1 MDISCEKREGKM
13 SIINKESKTPLYVQ
27 LMNILINKIDNY
39 MEENEQL
46 ESERD
51 ICVKYGVSRT
61 TVRQALDELEKNKYI
76 YKIQG
81 KGNFVASRVVEQH
94 LTKVSSFTQDM
105 KKAGK
110 TPTSKLL
117 NFEIQE
123 ADYSISKKLKI
134 EEKEL
139 VFKMVRLRLA
149 DEIPMIYEITYLPY
163 ERFKELN
170 EKIIQEIPLY
180 EAFEKKFNI
189 KITSAEEGI
198 ESVLTSK
205 LESVYLGVDVGSPAL
220 KFKRITYE
228 NKNIIEYTITIARGD
243 KYKYRVTLTN

>member
-117 NFEIQE
+117 NFAIQ
-123 ADYSISKKLKI
+123 
-134 EEKEL
+134 
-139 VFKMVRLRLA
+139 
-149 DEIPMIYEITYLPY
+149 
-163 ERFKELN
+163 
-170 EKIIQEIPLY
+170 
-180 EAFEKKFNI
+180 
-189 KITSAEEGI
+189 
-198 ESVLTSK
+198 
-205 LESVYLGVDVGSPAL
+205 
-220 KFKRITYE
+220 
-228 NKNIIEYTITIARGD
+228 
-243 KYKYRVTLTN
+243 